1 MEGNRALTTNDRR
14 NFNGLPCA
22 EGKHGQ
28 EERKTGGALELQTEK
43 RTDRRAPCS
52 AEENQIKNGAQ
63 KRSWPANQTCARSR
77 KILEWESVDAE
88 TQGQRESSTAHVRAT
103 HSHTCAEQ
111 RRKKNSIPR
120 TNNTLRNKPCSAHS
134 GAAPVADKKFQRQ
147 DQSELQ
153 ESGEEKRKPRSIA
166 AA

>member
-1 MEGNRALTTNDRR
+1 MDCLALRENM
-14 NFNGLPCA
+14 G
-22 EGKHGQ
+22 
-28 EERKTGGALELQTEK
+28 RKKEKLAVRELTGGRLALLK
-43 RTDRRAPCS
+43 RTKSKRP
-52 AEENQIKNGAQ
+52 QGNGAQ

-77 KILEWESVDAE
+77 KILEWESVNAE